1 MSHLLD
7 PEKTTDSIVERPM
20 WGLAAA
26 IAAIGFGALTILS
39 GGLALFGPAEFRA
52 AAGQA
57 VGFVLWFNFLS
68 GFAYVLAGVGLLL
81 WTRWG
86 AQLSALLAI
95 AILIVFAAF
104 GWHVAQGGAYEMR
117 TVGAM
122 ILRSAMWISI
132 AILAC
137 RALGCV
143 RPASI
148 QQVSE

>member
-1 MSHLLD
+1 MSRLLNRD
-7 PEKTTDSIVERPM
+7 RTIGKNDERPV
-20 WGLAAA
+20 WAFVAA
-26 IAAIGFGALTILS
+26 IVAIGFGLLTILS
-39 GGLALFGPAEFRA
+39 GGLTLFGPAAFRA

-68 GFAYVLAGVGLLL
+68 GFAYLIAGVGLLL

-122 ILRSAMWISI
+122 ILRTAIWASI
-132 AILAC
+132 AMLAC
-137 RALGCV
+137 RALGCLK
-143 RPASI
+143 PASV
-148 QQVSE
+148 Q